1 MFSSLGKARFYSV
14 AETFLTTTAFLST
27 SVLWPALLPGATF
40 PQTLFKNRL
49 SCMKKHHNVI
59 LVLSAHLPSRHLQ
72 KTVDGSSVSPGL
84 TEVRH
89 FLLRH
94 AHLSLA
100 TQDPPTGQLA
110 LIRAALLGKVPTPL
124 CLSSALRFF
133 PHDTCSKRS
142 VLRTRGNL
150 WSYYASFGR

>member
-1 MFSSLGKARFYSV
+1 MVLFCGGDFSNYNSLPSSGRA
-14 AETFLTTTAFLST
+14 
-27 SVLWPALLPGATF
+27 PLPRATL

-59 LVLSAHLPSRHLQ
+59 LVLSARLPSRHLQ
-72 KTVDGSSVSPGL
+72 KTVDGSSISPGL

-100 TQDPPTGQLA
+100 TQDPN
-110 LIRAALLGKVPTPL
+110 RAISLDQSCLPGKGAHSTL
-124 CLSSALRFF
+124 CLSSALSFSLMINV
-133 PHDTCSKRS
+133 P
-142 VLRTRGNL
+142 RGV
-150 WSYYASFGR
+150 S